1 MIAQTKKLY
10 EDDLVIVSLNQDTNA
25 IEYAWKT
32 FVKFDD
38 YTKILEKIY
47 QFTRENGCKKNLI
60 DMREM
65 KVIPNDVQMWVV
77 KNWLPKMIEIGM
89 DTVALVNTKSMIA
102 KMSLKTLEQR
112 VPLKEGDFTNAFFD
126 DIEEARKWL
135 TTK

>member
-1 MIAQTKKLY
+1 
-10 EDDLVIVSLNQDTNA
+10 
-25 IEYAWKT
+25 
-32 FVKFDD
+32 
-38 YTKILEKIY
+38 
-47 QFTRENGCKKNLI
+47 
-60 DMREM
+60 MREM

-126 DIEEARKWL
+126 DIDEARKWL

>member
-1 MIAQTKKLY
+1 MMTLNKKLY
-10 EDDLVIVSLNQDTNA
+10 EDDLVLVSLNQDINA

-38 YTKILEKIY
+38 YIKILEKIY
-47 QFTRENGCKKNLI
+47 QFTKEHGCKKNLI

-65 KVIPNDVQMWVV
+65 RVIPDDVQKWVV
-77 KNWLPKMIEIGM
+77 KNWLPKMMQIGM
-89 DTVALVNTKSMIA
+89 KTVALVNTKSMIA
-102 KMSLKTLEQR
+102 KMSLKKLEQR